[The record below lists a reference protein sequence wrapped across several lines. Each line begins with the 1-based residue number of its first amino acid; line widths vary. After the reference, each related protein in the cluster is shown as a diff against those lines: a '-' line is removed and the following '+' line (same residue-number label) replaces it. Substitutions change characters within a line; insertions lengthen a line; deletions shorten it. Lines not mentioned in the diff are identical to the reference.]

1 MPQEIKKDVHTVKI
15 MHSIVSDHRGIESPK
30 VLGTLKV
37 VKMVQLRSK
46 AFERV
51 ASILGHATKL
61 CGEDDIYYR
70 VV

>member
-15 MHSIVSDHRGIESPK
+15 MRAVVSGHRGIASGED
-30 VLGTLKV
+30 GTTALP
-37 VKMVQLRSK
+37 K